1 MPNFKNR
8 LESSKV
14 RALSDCVPPRGHE
27 NDRAR
32 ACFFVVKSNSS
43 SNRQKMTKLSVLALS
58 GAVLAEERFY
68 VDVEYLDRRAIHAFR
83 DFLDRE
89 LFCEGTVHLLS

>member
-1 MPNFKNR
+1 
-8 LESSKV
+8 
-14 RALSDCVPPRGHE
+14 
-27 NDRAR
+27 
-32 ACFFVVKSNSS
+32 
-43 SNRQKMTKLSVLALS
+43 MTKLSVLALS